1 MSQPYDVAV
10 VGAGV
15 NGLVAAALLARADRR
30 VVVLE
35 RLPRVGGAAVT
46 VTPFAG
52 SPARVSPYG
61 DAVALPPALRTELGL
76 RVDTRERPPATGAA
90 AALAAAVGPTLDGP
104 LPREREVRDAVDAVD
119 AEAWEA
125 RDPRALA
132 DALGR
137 REQVVGGTGAL
148 ADALAG
154 AATEA
159 GVELWLQ
166 TGVSVL
172 TAHDD
177 GVEVA
182 FGGPQGPGS
191 LAAGHVLAGV
201 APWVLQILL
210 GGPQDE
216 AVKPRGAWLRVDL
229 LVDRLPV
236 LTSGEDLRGD
246 VRLGDVTVTA
256 PSLTDPSLA
265 PEGQHTLS
273 VVADEDRDVDQV
285 LWRLGQHVTEPVSV
299 VGRSVTTPQEAEAE
313 LAAPG
318 GDLHHGGLA
327 WPWAPQRAR
336 LDTPAEQWGVQ
347 TGHPRVLLAGAGARR
362 GATMTGVAGRDA
374 AEAVLAAG

>member
-15 NGLVAAALLARADRR
+15 NGLVAAALLARAGRR

-46 VTPFAG
+46 LTPFAG

-61 DAVALPPALRTELGL
+61 DAVALPESL
-76 RVDTRERPPATGAA
+76 RVGLDLGVETLERPPATGAA
-90 AALAAAVGPTLDGP
+90 AALAEAVRPTLEGP
-104 LPREREVRDAVDAVD
+104 LPREREVRDAVDPA
-119 AEAWEA
+119 AWEA

-137 REQVVGGTGAL
+137 REQVAGGTGAL
-148 ADALAG
+148 ADALA
-154 AATEA
+154 ARATEA
-159 GVELWLQ
+159 GAELWLQ

-191 LAAGHVLAGV
+191 LAAAHVLAGV

-256 PSLTDPSLA
+256 PSLTDPGLA

-285 LWRLGQHVTEPVSV
+285 LWRLGQSVTEPVSV
-299 VGRSVTTPQEAEAE
+299 VGRSVTTPQDAEAD

-336 LDTPAEQWGVQ
+336 LDTPAERWGVQ

-374 AEAVLAAG
+374 AQAVLAGD